1 MHNERRRGQRFGHR
15 DQEPSTHNGRYR
27 EHRPGEAIKY
37 L

>member
-1 MHNERRRGQRFGHR
+1 MQNQRRRGQLPGFHG
-15 DQEPSTHNGRYR
+15 QVPSTHNERYR